1 MKKLTTIKQLFF
13 AGVVLTGMNIFS
25 SCDSCSRKEATP
37 EGSET
42 TTTDADT
49 TSYDDSAYD
58 DSLSTGASTNDGTN
72 TSTPIRSKSS
82 NGGTATTKPATSSS
96 SSNDSG
102 TKTSGLTEEEITN
115 RIENSDAKSAVDK
128 NGKPIRNSGAAG
140 SGLGTGTGSTGNNS
154 RVTTKEAQ
162 KGN

>member
-1 MKKLTTIKQLFF
+1 MNKLTTIKQLFF
-13 AGVVLTGMNIFS
+13 AGVVITGMNIFS
-25 SCDSCSRKEATP
+25 SCDSCSRKESTT

-49 TSYDDSAYD
+49 TSYEDSAYD

-72 TSTPIRSKSS
+72 TSTPIRSKS
-82 NGGTATTKPATSSS
+82 NNGTATTKPATTSSS
-96 SSNDSG
+96 SDNSG
-102 TKTSGLTEEEITN
+102 TKTSGMTEEEITN

>member
-42 TTTDADT
+42 TTNDSDT
-49 TSYDDSAYD
+49 TNYDDSAYD
-58 DSLSTGASTNDGTN
+58 DSLSTGASINDGAN

-82 NGGTATTKPATSSS
+82 NGTATTKPATTSSS
-96 SSNDSG
+96 SDNSG